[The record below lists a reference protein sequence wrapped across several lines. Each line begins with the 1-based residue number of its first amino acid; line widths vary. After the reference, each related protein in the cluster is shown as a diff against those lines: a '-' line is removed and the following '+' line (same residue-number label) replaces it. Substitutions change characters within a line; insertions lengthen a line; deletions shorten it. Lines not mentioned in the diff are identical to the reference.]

1 MFYEKIHKIY
11 GDTIAAKMGDSTEVR
26 GYLVNLM
33 HYTHTHKGPLDV
45 MDYIFQ

>member
-11 GDTIAAKMGDSTEVR
+11 GPISAKMGDSTEVR
-26 GYLVNLM
+26 SYLVNLM
-33 HYTHTHKGPLDV
+33 DYTHTHKGPLDV